1 MIYSILIL
9 SSDVVKVVECT
20 FKHPEL
26 QIHLIV
32 RDHILHCRRL
42 SPDKRRDRLLI
53 MYNTKLFQ

>member
-20 FKHPEL
+20 FKHPEI

-32 RDHILHCRRL
+32 QDHILHCR
-42 SPDKRRDRLLI
+42 
-53 MYNTKLFQ
+53 